1 MLGMQSTLS
10 MEKGD
15 KAIRKRIT
23 STVNLEKKQSQV
35 SQLRKY
41 APQKQGK
48 ESAIATLSYPIKE
61 KTLSFEEVYAH
72 RIMGV
77 RRTPIIFIL

>member
-15 KAIRKRIT
+15 EAIRKPTT

-61 KTLSFEEVYAH
+61 ITLNFEEV
-72 RIMGV
+72 
-77 RRTPIIFIL
+77 